1 MRRDHGNGSRWDGI
15 IRTRIRFLSFVLP
28 LLLAL
33 PVAKAFYLQVY
44 QRDALALWASRQSQV
59 VEKVAPRRGAIID
72 RNAQPLAISV
82 PVPSIYAVREDV
94 QDKGSAAKRLSKTLE
109 LNRENLQERLARGSG
124 FVWLKRRVEPEVA
137 DKVRNME
144 IPGVGIR
151 TESRRY
157 YPNLDLAGS
166 VLGFVGTDGGLEG
179 LENSL
184 EEHLRGGDGVRILN
198 KDARGK
204 SLTSSVPWEKL
215 PATGATVQLTLDRNI
230 QFFVEQSLREGSIKA
245 GAKAGVAVILE
256 SATGRILAMASY
268 PGFNP
273 NDFSSYNQALYR
285 NRSISSVYEP
295 GSTFKVV
302 TVAAALEEK
311 VYDELDILFCNNG
324 KFQVADVVIND
335 HVPHGWLTLM
345 GIIRKSSNIG
355 ASKIGLELG
364 TERLGRYVKAFGF
377 GQKTGVLLA
386 GEGKGI
392 LRSDKAW
399 TQVDLA
405 NISFGQGLGVT
416 PIQMVNAVNAIAT
429 GGELLQPYVVDQIT
443 APTGE
448 LVLRNRP
455 GIVRRILTPETA
467 RKVSLMMETVTE
479 AGGSGTRAAIEG
491 YRVAGKT
498 GTAQKYDREAGAY
511 SQDAFMASFVG
522 FTPSRNPA
530 LTAIVIVDEPD
541 RNIYGGTV
549 AAPIWADM
557 VSKALKYLNIS
568 PEVGIDESP
577 DSVKATGRWAGVAR
591 DPETTDPA
599 GSAAMPDLKGLTL
612 REALA
617 RLGASGAKVQ
627 VTGTGIVVSQEPGPG
642 IDIGTAVSLELVPR
656 AAG

>member
-1 MRRDHGNGSRWDGI
+1 MRRDHGNGCRWDGI

-33 PVAKAFYLQVY
+33 PAAKAFYLQVY

-59 VEKVAPRRGAIID
+59 VEKVSPRRGAIID

-82 PVPSIYAVREDV
+82 PVPSIYAVREDIK
-94 QDKGSAAKRLSKTLE
+94 DKRSAAKRLSKTLE
-109 LNRENLQERLARGSG
+109 LDRQNLQERISRGSG

-179 LENSL
+179 LESSL

-198 KDARGK
+198 LDAHGK
-204 SLTSSVPWEKL
+204 SLTSSDPWEKH

-230 QFFVEQSLREGSIKA
+230 QFFVEQSLREGCIKA

-256 SATGRILAMASY
+256 SATGRILAMANY

-273 NDFSSYNQALYR
+273 NDFSSYNQSLYR

-311 VYDELDILFCNNG
+311 VYDELNIIFCNNG
-324 KFQVADVVIND
+324 KYQVADVVIND

-364 TERLGRYVKAFGF
+364 TERLGRYVRAFGF
-377 GQKTGVLLA
+377 GQKTRVLLA

-392 LRSDKAW
+392 LRSDKVW

-405 NISFGQGLGVT
+405 NIAFGQGLGVT

-443 APTGE
+443 SSTGE
-448 LVLRNRP
+448 LILRNRP
-455 GIVRRILTPETA
+455 GIMRRIITPETA
-467 RKVSLMMETVTE
+467 RKVSSMMETVTE
-479 AGGSGTRAAIEG
+479 TGGSGTRAAIEG

-511 SQDAFMASFVG
+511 SQTAFMASFVG

-541 RNIYGGTV
+541 SNIYGGTV

-568 PEVGIDESP
+568 PDAGSDESP
-577 DSVKATGRWAGVAR
+577 GSVNGTGRWAGVTR
-591 DPETTDPA
+591 DPEITDPT
-599 GSAAMPDLKGLTL
+599 GGAAMPDLTGLTL

-656 AAG
+656 AAS

>member
-109 LNRENLQERLARGSG
+109 LNRENLQERLTRGSG

-455 GIVRRILTPETA
+455 GIVRRIITPETA

-599 GSAAMPDLKGLTL
+599 GGAAMPDLKGLTL

-642 IDIGTAVSLELVPR
+642 IDIGTAVSLKLVPR
-656 AAG
+656 ATG

>member
-1 MRRDHGNGSRWDGI
+1 MRRDHGNGGRWDGI
-15 IRTRIRFLSFVLP
+15 IRTRIRFLGFILP

-59 VEKVAPRRGAIID
+59 VEKVASRRGAIID

-94 QDKGSAAKRLSKTLE
+94 QDKRSAAKRLSKTLE
-109 LNRENLQERLARGSG
+109 LDRENLQERLARGSG
-124 FVWLKRRVEPEVA
+124 FVWLKRRVEPDVA

-215 PATGATVQLTLDRNI
+215 PTTGATVQLTLDRNI

-429 GGELLQPYVVDQIT
+429 GGELLQPYVVDQIA

-455 GIVRRILTPETA
+455 GIVRRIITPETA

-599 GSAAMPDLKGLTL
+599 GGAAMPDLKGLTL

-642 IDIGTAVSLELVPR
+642 IDIGTAVSLKLVPR

>member
-15 IRTRIRFLSFVLP
+15 IRTRIRFLAFVLP

-541 RNIYGGTV
+541 KNIYGGTV

-591 DPETTDPA
+591 DPETTDPD
-599 GSAAMPDLKGLTL
+599 GGAAMPDLKGLTL